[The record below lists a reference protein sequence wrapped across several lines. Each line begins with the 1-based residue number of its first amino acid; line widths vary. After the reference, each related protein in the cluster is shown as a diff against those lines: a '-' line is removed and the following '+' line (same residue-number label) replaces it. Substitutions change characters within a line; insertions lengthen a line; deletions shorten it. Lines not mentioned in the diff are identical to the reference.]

1 MKGSKY
7 IYKII
12 FLFALIFILGFFTFS
27 RYIFNTIDDV
37 KSLEQTVAIDSSTT
51 ADPQVFQILE

>member
-1 MKGSKY
+1 MQSSKH
-7 IYKII
+7 IYKIVL
-12 FLFALIFILGFFTFS
+12 LFAFIFILGFFAFS

-51 ADPQVFQILE
+51 VDPQVFQILE